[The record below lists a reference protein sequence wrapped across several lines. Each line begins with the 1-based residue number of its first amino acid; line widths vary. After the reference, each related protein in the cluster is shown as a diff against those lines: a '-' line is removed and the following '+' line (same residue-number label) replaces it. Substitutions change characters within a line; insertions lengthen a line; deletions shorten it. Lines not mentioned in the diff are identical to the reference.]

1 MAQNKLLVRIVILIA
16 VVGAISFIGIRAPE
30 TVTSLVPEFLN
41 DSQGESLG
49 EQSAEKS
56 IVVGPK
62 QEAELAEEVS
72 VTMVDKSTIGDVLAI
87 LKDVGEAAYYHFGLT
102 EKDFLETIR
111 INKICQPDHYYLSIF
126 YPYPGTDLHKICNK
140 NLFKYCSLI
149 LKNDKNSNCKKGQV

>member
-41 DSQGESLG
+41 DSQGESPG

-62 QEAELAEEVS
+62 QEAELAEEFS

-102 EKDFLETIR
+102 EKDFLEIKKAGLDV
-111 INKICQPDHYYLSIF
+111 IEGNFDICADDADVKFFLDSAKQAGLRV
-126 YPYPGTDLHKICNK
+126 
-140 NLFKYCSLI
+140 I
-149 LKNDKNSNCKKGQV
+149 LNAGAGEAEWG